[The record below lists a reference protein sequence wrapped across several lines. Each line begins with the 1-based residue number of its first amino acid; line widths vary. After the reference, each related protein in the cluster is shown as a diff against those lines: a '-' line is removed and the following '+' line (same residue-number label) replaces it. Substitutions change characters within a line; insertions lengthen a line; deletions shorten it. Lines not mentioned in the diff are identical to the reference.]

1 MSADELRAIAS
12 GVETRF
18 TAEFVASCKE
28 LAVKAAEIGK
38 TEVVVRIR
46 LSAVMELQVRE
57 QASKHY
63 DPFCG
68 RPNVATLESHVWALV
83 RRMADAVSAEFPG
96 CTVRP
101 WNQDEY
107 GQRDV
112 LAMKISWGTR
122 HDD

>member
-18 TAEFVASCKE
+18 TAAFVARCKE
-28 LAVKAAEIGK
+28 LAVEAAEIGK
-38 TEVVVRIR
+38 TEVVVRIV

-68 RPNVATLESHVWALV
+68 RHNVATLESHVWALV

-96 CTVRP
+96 CAVRP
-101 WNQDEY
+101 WSEDEY
-107 GQRDV
+107 GRQNV
-112 LAMKISWGTR
+112 LSVKISWGESR
-122 HDD
+122 